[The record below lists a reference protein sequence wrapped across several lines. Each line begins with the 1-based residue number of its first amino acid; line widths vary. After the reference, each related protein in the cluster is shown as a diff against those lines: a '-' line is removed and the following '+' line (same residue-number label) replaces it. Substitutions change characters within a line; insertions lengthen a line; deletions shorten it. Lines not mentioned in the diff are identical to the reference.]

1 MWCILI
7 FCYLCPN
14 LFAKYQ
20 QIIADVFWQAKACSC
35 LVNSKT
41 DDFINIGFMPKNKN
55 ISFMKKFITISLIAF
70 WALAMSARTV
80 QSIYTK
86 VRKYDK
92 FDDVVYEKTIKT
104 LITKTDDKIIFETKG
119 SKPVEYYYFD
129 NDLFAIN
136 NGSRDSVVNLV
147 NDIYGYEVWYTVF
160 PEDTMGVVRNIIHER
175 IKDFPESTPDTLL
188 AKYKDLSLKK
198 ELLDRECNAP
208 DVVFRKI
215 STSSFRFMYD
225 TDLVW
230 IRFKDGSRIIY
241 SKR

>member
-55 ISFMKKFITISLIAF
+55 ISFMKKFITTSLIAF
-70 WALAMSARTV
+70 WALAMSA
-80 QSIYTK
+80 QGIYTRVK
-86 VRKYDK
+86 KYDK
-92 FDDVVYEKTIKT
+92 FDDVIYEKTIKT
-104 LITKTDDKIIFETKG
+104 LVTKTYDKIIFETKG
-119 SKPVEYYYFD
+119 SKPVEYYYEED
-129 NDLFAIN
+129 SWFADHI
-136 NGSRDSVVNLV
+136 GSRDSVVNLV
-147 NDIYGYEVWYTVF
+147 NDVYGYEDCYNVF
-160 PEDTMGVVRNIIHER
+160 PKDTIDVVEKIVSEKAKN
-175 IKDFPESTPDTLL
+175 TPDSLL
-188 AKYKDLSLKK
+188 TYDRIAAMQKW
-198 ELLDRECNAP
+198 ELFRRIHNAP
-208 DVVFRKI
+208 EVVFRTI
-215 STSSFRFMYD
+215 SKTSYSFMYD
-225 TDLVW
+225 TDYVW

>member
-7 FCYLCPN
+7 FCYLCLS

-55 ISFMKKFITISLIAF
+55 ISFMKKFITTSLIAF
-70 WALAMSARTV
+70 WALAMSA
-80 QSIYTK
+80 QGIYTK

-119 SKPVEYYYFD
+119 SKPVEYYYEED
-129 NDLFAIN
+129 SWFADHI
-136 NGSRDSVVNLV
+136 GSRDSVVNLV
-147 NDIYGYEVWYTVF
+147 NDVYGYEDRYSVF
-160 PEDTMGVVRNIIHER
+160 PKDTIDVVKKIVSEKAEN
-175 IKDFPESTPDTLL
+175 TPDSLL
-188 AKYKDLSLKK
+188 TDDRIAEMYTW
-198 ELLDRECNAP
+198 ELFCRIPNAP
-208 DVVFRKI
+208 EVVFRTI
-215 STSSFRFMYD
+215 SKGSYLFIYE
-225 TDLVW
+225 TDYVW
-230 IRFKDGSRIIY
+230 IKFKDGSRIIY
-241 SKR
+241 SNR